1 MAKLITGI
9 LAHVDAGKTTLS
21 EALLYECG
29 AIRNLGRVDSKNA
42 FLDNNSIERERGIT
56 IFSKQAI
63 LNEKITL
70 IDTPGH
76 VDFSAE
82 MERTLAVLDAAI
94 LLINA
99 SDGIQSH
106 TKTLWSL
113 LAQHHIPTIIF
124 VNKMDMPDTNK
135 ADLLAKLKA
144 GFSEGVVEFGG
155 TEDCSGVAEDTGRAV
170 GDKSVASNG
179 GVALG
184 GKSATTNT
192 GAEFGCNSAASNI
205 SPAVGDTF
213 TSAFY
218 EELAA
223 NDDILMEQ
231 YLNGEKITTSQIA
244 EAISNR
250 HIFPC
255 IFGSALKLQGVQTIV
270 QILNTYFAPPAY
282 PKEFGCQVYKISKD
296 KQGNRLTHLKVTGGV
311 LKVKD
316 TLGEEKANEVRI
328 YSGEKFE
335 SVKEVAAGEVCTVT
349 GLKNSA
355 AGMAYGAA
363 TSQNNYKMEPALIYS
378 VIPPADIDT
387 PKILHILRE
396 LEEELPEIKV
406 DYSEASGEIHVMLM
420 GEVQTEVIKQ
430 LLVDR
435 YKIQI
440 EFGPGRIAYKET
452 ILEPVIG
459 VGHYEPLRHYAEV
472 HIQLSP
478 LPRGSGL
485 RFISKLSVDVL
496 DTNWQRLILT
506 HLQEKQHIGVLT
518 GSPITDMELRVVAGR
533 AHLKHT
539 EGGDFRQST
548 YRAIRHGL
556 MYAKSVLLEPI
567 YDYEIVVPENC
578 TGRVMSDMEKMH
590 GTCTLDESKAGFT
603 TLHGRVPVS
612 TMKNYIN
619 EVRAYTK
626 GLGTLSLAMAGYDL
640 CHNEKEVI
648 EERNYNPNADLE
660 NPAGSV
666 FCSHGAGFA
675 VNWDEVNNY
684 KHL

>member
-1 MAKLITGI
+1 MAKIITGI

-29 AIRNLGRVDSKNA
+29 AIRNLGRVDTKNA

-82 MERTLAVLDAAI
+82 MERTLSVLDAAI

-113 LAQHHIPTIIF
+113 LNQYKIPVVIF
-124 VNKMDMPDTNK
+124 VNKMDMPDTSKEN
-135 ADLLAKLKA
+135 LLRKLKA
-144 GFSEGVVEFGG
+144 GFSENVIDF
-155 TEDCSGVAEDTGRAV
+155 DSD
-170 GDKSVASNG
+170 N
-179 GVALG
+179 L
-184 GKSATTNT
+184 
-192 GAEFGCNSAASNI
+192 NSES
-205 SPAVGDTF
+205 
-213 TSAFY
+213 FY
-218 EELAA
+218 EEVAGS
-223 NDDILMEQ
+223 DDFLMEKF
-231 YLNGEKITTSQIA
+231 LNGQKIDDSEII
-244 EAISNR
+244 EVIKNR
-250 HIFPC
+250 KIFPC
-255 IFGSALKLQGVQTIV
+255 VFGSALKMQGVKNLLD
-270 QILNTYFAPPAY
+270 ILNNYFKTPDY
-282 PKEFGCQVYKISKD
+282 SEKFGCIVYKISKD
-296 KQGNRLTHLKVTGGV
+296 KQNNRLTHLKVTGGS
-311 LKVKD
+311 LKAKD
-316 TLGEEKANEVRI
+316 LLGEEKANEIRI

-335 SVKEVAAGEVCTVT
+335 SVKEVFSGEVCTVT
-349 GLKNSA
+349 GLKNSY
-355 AGMAYGAA
+355 AGMVYGQAV
-363 TSQNNYKMEPALIYS
+363 SNSNYKMEPALIYS
-378 VIPPADIDT
+378 VIPPAEIDT
-387 PKILHILRE
+387 PKMLHILRE
-396 LEEELPEIKV
+396 MEEELPEIKV
-406 DYSEASGEIHVMLM
+406 EYSEVNSEIFLRLM

-430 LLVDR
+430 LLMDR
-435 YKIQI
+435 YNISI
-440 EFGPGRIAYKET
+440 EFGEGKIAYKET
-452 ILEPVIG
+452 IEAPVVG

-472 HIQLSP
+472 HIQMSP

-485 RFISKLSVDVL
+485 KYVSKLSVDVL

-506 HLQEKQHIGVLT
+506 HLKEKQHIGVLT
-518 GSPITDMELRVVAGR
+518 GSPITDMELKVVAGR

-556 MYAKSVLLEPI
+556 MYAKSILLEP
-567 YDYEIVVPENC
+567 YYNYEIVVPEVS
-578 TGRVMSDMEKMH
+578 TGRVMSDLEKMH
-590 GTCTLDESKAGFT
+590 GTCILDENKGGFA
-603 TLHGRVPVS
+603 TLHGRVPVA

-626 GLGTLSLAMAGYDL
+626 GQGTLSLAMDGYDL

-666 FCSHGAGFA
+666 FCSHGAGFG